1 MKKGILASLLLFLF
15 AGIGFG
21 LTVVFSGTTD
31 AVAGN
36 KIALGRYLFYDT
48 RMSYNLTKSCS
59 SCHDPQFAFSDGYRT
74 SSGADGYNVKR
85 NAPSLI
91 NIRYAAALTW
101 ADSSIR
107 NVEQQMNFPLF
118 NEHPRE
124 LGWKGHEQ
132 EILHRIAEVPMYRK
146 LFQQVFPGEL
156 QPVTRGNII
165 RAIAA
170 FEEQLVSFDA
180 PYDRYLRGNKQALSA
195 AAVRGMQLFYS
206 AELACGSCHIWQS
219 AKQPAQQPAV
229 YYNTGLYNLDEE
241 GAYPEEDQGLYEYT
255 KNKADKGKFRV
266 PSLRNVMLTAPYTH
280 NGSVASVHEM
290 LRIYQRG
297 GRSIAS
303 GAFKGDGAANMHKS
317 PLVKGFDLSEADR
330 LALVAFLN
338 SLTDSTYLNKS
349 DLMNPFNQ

>member
-1 MKKGILASLLLFLF
+1 MKKGILAGVLLLLF

-21 LTVVFSGTTD
+21 PAGLFSGTTD
-31 AVAGN
+31 AGAGN
-36 KIALGRYLFYDT
+36 RILLGRYLFYDT
-48 RMSYNLTKSCS
+48 RMSYNLTKSCG

-91 NIRYAAALTW
+91 NVRYAAALTW

-132 EILHRIAEVPMYRK
+132 EILHRIADVPMYRK
-146 LFQQVFPGEL
+146 LFRQAFPGE
-156 QPVTRGNII
+156 QEPVNRGNII

-195 AAVRGMQLFYS
+195 EAIRGMQLFYS
-206 AELACGSCHIWQS
+206 AELSCGTCHVWQPS
-219 AKQPAQQPAV
+219 QQPAD
-229 YYNTGLYNLDEE
+229 YYNTGLYNLDGE
-241 GAYPEEDQGLYEYT
+241 GSYPEEDQGLYEYT
-255 KNKADKGKFRV
+255 KNKTDKGKFRV

-280 NGSVASVHEM
+280 NGSVASIHEM
-290 LRIYQRG
+290 LSIYQRG
-297 GRSIAS
+297 GRKIAS
-303 GAFKGDGAANMHKS
+303 GTFKGDGADNVHKS
-317 PLVKGFDLSEADR
+317 PLVKGFPLQEADR
-330 LALVAFLN
+330 KALVAFFN
-338 SLTDSTYLNKS
+338 SLTDSAYLNKP
-349 DLMNPFNQ
+349 DLINPFNE

>member
-1 MKKGILASLLLFLF
+1 MKKGITAGLLLLLF

-21 LTVVFSGTTD
+21 LTEVFSGTSNS
-31 AVAGN
+31 VADN
-36 KIALGRYLFYDT
+36 RITLGRYLFYDT
-48 RMSYNLTKSCS
+48 RMSYNLTKSCG

-91 NIRYAAALTW
+91 NVRFAAALTW

-124 LGWKGHEQ
+124 LGWKGHEP
-132 EILHRIAEVPMYRK
+132 EILHRITEVPMYGK
-146 LFQQVFPGEL
+146 LFQQAFPGEPE
-156 QPVTRGNII
+156 PVNRGNII

-180 PYDRYLRGNKQALSA
+180 PYDRYLRGNKLALSA
-195 AAVRGMQLFYS
+195 EAVRGMQLFHS
-206 AELACGSCHIWQS
+206 AELACSRCHVWQ
-219 AKQPAQQPAV
+219 PTQQPAA
-229 YYNTGLYNLDEE
+229 YYNTGLYNLDGE
-241 GAYPEEDQGLYEYT
+241 GAYPEEDQGLFEYT

-280 NGSVASVHEM
+280 NGSVASIHEM
-290 LRIYQRG
+290 ISIYQRG

-303 GAFKGDGAANMHKS
+303 GAFMGDGAENVHKS
-317 PLVKGFDLSEADR
+317 PLVKGFDLPDADR
-330 LALVAFLN
+330 KALVAFLN
-338 SLTDSTYLNKS
+338 SLTDSAYLKKP